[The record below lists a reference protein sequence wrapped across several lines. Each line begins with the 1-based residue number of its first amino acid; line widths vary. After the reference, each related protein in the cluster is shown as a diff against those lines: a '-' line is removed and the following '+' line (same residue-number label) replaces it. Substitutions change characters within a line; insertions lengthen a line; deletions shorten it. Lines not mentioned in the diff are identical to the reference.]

1 MCPIQTQHSNQP
13 QQTICNLEETGV
25 VISTEI
31 PFKEAHDRFN
41 RYPENLY
48 LINNMEDIVV
58 FLALPVLNSDNFLNI
73 LFLKKKWAIQFI
85 KKSQLKIEDD

>member
-1 MCPIQTQHSNQP
+1 MIDL
-13 QQTICNLEETGV
+13 I
-25 VISTEI
+25 VI
-31 PFKEAHDRFN
+31 
-41 RYPENLY
+41 Y